1 MVSRFGKYIFT
12 ACLAVAASA
21 TGQTLQLD
29 DGFRSSSYD
38 MIRRL
43 KNQGHLGNLFENSRP
58 YDLRGLFRDPS
69 DSTDVR
75 FSLSATASPYDRRMH
90 DYIRQISES
99 SFSPTSRPHIWFD
112 LASRG
117 SLADGDDARSYESFS
132 GRMFWRPQPRFS
144 VYTSFSFD
152 ETLAHDT
159 TFTGKVWSGV
169 AGKIDYA
176 YLQFDLSYIKLYF
189 GRDKAAWGP
198 GRRGNLLMSAN
209 SASMD
214 MLKLVGSWG
223 PVQYTAITAV
233 LDPYSTSV
241 SYVDTTVELRIN
253 RYLSAHRFEVRPH
266 RSLTL
271 GFSESVIYGGVGRQ
285 IELYYTNPLTW
296 YHGEQL
302 NKDNDD
308 NTFLAIDFT
317 FYPKRGISLYGEFLV
332 DDFQIEK
339 KSKGDDE
346 PNELGYMFG
355 LYLTDPIPVSGLDL
369 SVEYTRINNRTY
381 NQGLNWNRYLYD
393 GKIIGHFLGPDRE
406 SIYFSIRKWFLWD
419 GWATLSYERQN
430 IGEGNVFDDWTRPW
444 LFSTGA
450 YQEDFPTGTVE
461 KRDIIGVSFRL
472 YSIDWIHID
481 IDNFYTSV
489 KNNGN
494 ILGESDSF
502 YEGRLTATASIPI
515 L

>member
-1 MVSRFGKYIFT
+1 MVSWFGKYIFT

-43 KNQGHLGNLFENSRP
+43 KNHGHLVNLFENSRP

-159 TFTGKVWSGV
+159 T
-169 AGKIDYA
+169 
-176 YLQFDLSYIKLYF
+176 LYF

-223 PVQYTAITAV
+223 PVQ
-233 LDPYSTSV
+233 
-241 SYVDTTVELRIN
+241 
-253 RYLSAHRFEVRPH
+253 
-266 RSLTL
+266 
-271 GFSESVIYGGVGRQ
+271 
-285 IELYYTNPLTW
+285 
-296 YHGEQL
+296 
-302 NKDNDD
+302 
-308 NTFLAIDFT
+308 
-317 FYPKRGISLYGEFLV
+317 
-332 DDFQIEK
+332 
-339 KSKGDDE
+339 
-346 PNELGYMFG
+346 
-355 LYLTDPIPVSGLDL
+355 
-369 SVEYTRINNRTY
+369 
-381 NQGLNWNRYLYD
+381 
-393 GKIIGHFLGPDRE
+393 
-406 SIYFSIRKWFLWD
+406 
-419 GWATLSYERQN
+419 
-430 IGEGNVFDDWTRPW
+430 
-444 LFSTGA
+444 
-450 YQEDFPTGTVE
+450 
-461 KRDIIGVSFRL
+461 
-472 YSIDWIHID
+472 
-481 IDNFYTSV
+481 
-489 KNNGN
+489 
-494 ILGESDSF
+494 
-502 YEGRLTATASIPI
+502 
-515 L
+515 